1 MDVRSDTF
9 EEPGIT
15 LDAQEDRAGYRRDKL
30 GRWCPTHRKPV
41 GQGRPRKSRAVKL
54 RIASFA
60 RNAVDGRSRA
70 RRHFDRIA
78 TGVISDLGS
87 ADQLST
93 VQKALV
99 EAFAGIACHVH
110 DINARLL
117 NGEKINIDHH
127 CTAVSVMCRTAS
139 RIGLH
144 RVPREIESLSS
155 ILRRDV
161 AAHDVDV
168 DASATVIN
176 NGEGT

>member
-15 LDAQEDRAGYRRDKL
+15 LDAPPLDTVVPKKPRR
-30 GRWCPTHRKPV
+30 PV
-41 GQGRPRKSRAVKL
+41 GQGRPRKSRSIKTRL
-54 RIASFA
+54 LTREQL
-60 RNAVDGRSRA
+60 DGRTKA
-70 RRHFDRIA
+70 RRHFDMIA
-78 TGVISDLGS
+78 RGIISDLGG

-93 VQKALV
+93 VQRALT
-99 EAFAGIACHVH
+99 EAFSGIAVHVH
-110 DINARLL
+110 NLNARLL
-117 NGEKINIDHH
+117 AGEKINIDYH
-127 CTAVSVMCRTAS
+127 CTAVSTMCRTAS

-155 ILRRDV
+155 ILKRDV